1 MVYSINPTKRVAKYL
16 RKLKN
21 RQLKKKFTDVIFDTI
36 ANDPYVGNEKHGDL
50 KNYYAYGFKYDRVDY
65 RVAYTINDDNEI
77 VIVVL
82 AGPHEKF
89 YEELKRIANS

>member
-1 MVYSINPTKRVAKYL
+1 MVYSVNPSKRAIKYL

-21 RQLKKKFTDVIFDTI
+21 RQLKKKFTEAIYDTI

-50 KNYYAYGFKYDRVDY
+50 RGYYTYGFKYDRVDY
-65 RVAYTINDDNEI
+65 RVAYTINDNNEI

-82 AGPHEKF
+82 AGPHENF
-89 YEELKRIANS
+89 YERLKRIVN

>member
-1 MVYSINPTKRVAKYL
+1 M

-21 RQLKKKFTDVIFDTI
+21 GQLKKTFTNVIYDTI
-36 ANDPYVGNEKHGDL
+36 VNDPYVGIEKHGDL
-50 KNYYAYGFKYDRVDY
+50 KSYYAYGFKYDRVDY
-65 RVAYTINDDNEI
+65 RIAYTINDNDEI

-89 YEELKRIANS
+89 YEELKRIVK